1 MGSETLYY
9 VPGHIFLIWAFYA
22 NCYIK
27 CFLVVLPILIDV
39 VKISLQLRLPGICT
53 IETTLHIK
61 LEWAGIFRRIFD
73 ALLKFTT

>member
-27 CFLVVLPILIDV
+27 SSLVVLPILIDV
-39 VKISLQLRLPGICT
+39 VKIGLQLRLPGICT
-53 IETTLHIK
+53 TETTLHIHQTIVGK
-61 LEWAGIFRRIFD
+61 NF
-73 ALLKFTT
+73 